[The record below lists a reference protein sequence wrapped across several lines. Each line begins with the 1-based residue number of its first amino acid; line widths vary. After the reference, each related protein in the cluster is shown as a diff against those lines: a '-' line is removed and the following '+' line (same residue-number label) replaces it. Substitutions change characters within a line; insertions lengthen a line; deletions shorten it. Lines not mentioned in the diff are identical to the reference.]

1 METMLQTGI
10 CPCALEQEIERI
22 ISIMDQ
28 EKNEELRSLGMD
40 RLKKLL
46 GESERLRK
54 MSGKTE
60 NPPSNKQMREWVKIL
75 KETSQILE
83 QELERR
89 STEEMKTER

>member
-1 METMLQTGI
+1 MGTMLLTGI
-10 CPCALEQEIERI
+10 FPLSLEKVIVRI
-22 ISIMDQ
+22 KSIMDQ

-89 STEEMKTER
+89 STEEMKTEH